1 MAMPNE
7 LVLVRHGH
15 SEGNLVVDFS
25 KQGDDSFYTPDFRE
39 RPGHRWRL
47 TREGQE
53 QARISGQWIV
63 GKIGEKFDRYY
74 VSPYVR
80 TRETAALLN
89 LPEAEWRVDQRLRER
104 DWGDICS
111 MPRSEFKTKYPQ
123 SFFMKEIDALYW
135 RPPGGESIADVRLRV
150 RNFFDTLHRECAGQ
164 RVVVVTHGELMWAAR
179 AEIEYMTDE
188 QWVRSDKDSSQKI
201 HNAQVLEYS
210 RTDPASGVTGKYLG
224 WQRTVCPWKDQT
236 ASEWTAIVRK
246 RFTNEEL
253 LEQVNKIEPVVT
265 LEQDFINGN

>member
-15 SEGNLVVDFS
+15 SEGNLVVDYS

-39 RPGHRWRL
+39 RPGHQWRL
-47 TREGQE
+47 TQEGQK
-53 QARISGQWIV
+53 QAQISGQWILEN
-63 GKIGEKFDRYY
+63 IGQIFDRYY
-74 VSPYVR
+74 VSPYIR
-80 TRETAALLN
+80 TKETAGLLN
-89 LPEAEWRVDQRLRER
+89 LPKAEWRVDQRLRER

-111 MPRSEFKTKYPQ
+111 MPRAEFKETYPN
-123 SFFMKEIDALYW
+123 SFFMKELDALYW

-164 RVVVVTHGELMWAAR
+164 RVIVVTHGEFIWAAR

-188 QWVRSDKDSSQKI
+188 GWVLSDKDPLQKI
-201 HNAQVLEYS
+201 YNTQVLQYS
-210 RTDPASGVTGKYLG
+210 RTDPKIGTTGKYIG
-224 WQRTVCPWKDQT
+224 WKRSICPWKENNSVQW
-236 ASEWTAIVRK
+236 SMIERN

-253 LEQVNKIEPVVT
+253 LEQVRTVNPLSSSEK
-265 LEQDFINGN
+265 NS